1 MKEENQ
7 KEYYRIL
14 KKKYGSVIKGKIK
27 LIKDDKEINNVIKII
42 AEFVSKIFLFY
53 GNNNFLKEEIDSLE
67 DNIKSLIYL
76 ELITSYNQEEYKV
89 QKEFIYDIYLKTD
102 NISKKEG
109 RDNIIKLVN
118 NLQDNDRNIFIYE
131 KLLKAC
137 QFKEEEF
144 FSNHENY
151 KIKTLCELKE
161 ELNKQ
166 SKDKKVKEFG
176 IIELKEKENEFTK
189 EIENVLGGVYEK
201 LEFGKITKRDLER
214 FLNIKKEKEL
224 NNESV
229 PKSDKIDEY
238 AKEKLGLISLILEDY
253 VAEKRYFEYKNI
265 IDKINKTVDELI
277 KTKDSLMIFHRNT
290 YIEEIRNISKIL
302 EKIEKSNISNFKN
315 NETNKLVEVLKN
327 KHKDLIIQID
337 KVRDFLLFQK
347 IFEDTKGIN
356 QEDRFSKAYFKLEE
370 LKGKFKENPKNIEV
384 IFNDKSFKNIFEK
397 IKEELSRKDEIK
409 SNEFVEQMIN
419 NFEVTDENAIKD
431 LKMLIKSKKYEMIVK
446 SIDYFFN
453 YFLNKDLNL
462 NKKMKKLSEEPLSNL
477 KDELAN
483 LKNIDVYDYE
493 SNSPYYRVFTSI
505 YEKKEAI
512 DFLLD
517 KIKEAKEEPKT
528 KNLKNLK
535 DKLQN
540 NLDPTNRSITIKDID
555 DMIDCL
561 KHINKLLNKD
571 INNII
576 KYLKNLNEENIKK
589 FERFSKKY
597 VSIIALDNK
606 S

>member
-1 MKEENQ
+1 MFEENISEYINKITGKIKDIQTFGNIIKLIDEKRMKEENQ

-189 EIENVLGGVYEK
+189 EIENVLDSVYK
-201 LEFGKITKRDLER
+201 TLEFGKITKRDLER

-290 YIEEIRNISKIL
+290 YIEEIKNISKIL

-384 IFNDKSFKNIFEK
+384 IFNDKSFKNIFE
-397 IKEELSRKDEIK
+397 
-409 SNEFVEQMIN
+409 
-419 NFEVTDENAIKD
+419 
-431 LKMLIKSKKYEMIVK
+431 
-446 SIDYFFN
+446 
-453 YFLNKDLNL
+453 
-462 NKKMKKLSEEPLSNL
+462 
-477 KDELAN
+477 
-483 LKNIDVYDYE
+483 
-493 SNSPYYRVFTSI
+493 
-505 YEKKEAI
+505 
-512 DFLLD
+512 
-517 KIKEAKEEPKT
+517 
-528 KNLKNLK
+528 
-535 DKLQN
+535 
-540 NLDPTNRSITIKDID
+540 
-555 DMIDCL
+555 
-561 KHINKLLNKD
+561 
-571 INNII
+571 
-576 KYLKNLNEENIKK
+576 
-589 FERFSKKY
+589 
-597 VSIIALDNK
+597 
-606 S
+606 

>member
-1 MKEENQ
+1 M
-7 KEYYRIL
+7 
-14 KKKYGSVIKGKIK
+14 
-27 LIKDDKEINNVIKII
+27 
-42 AEFVSKIFLFY
+42 
-53 GNNNFLKEEIDSLE
+53 
-67 DNIKSLIYL
+67 IYL

-189 EIENVLGGVYEK
+189 EIENVLDSVYKK

-229 PKSDKIDEY
+229 SKNDKIDEY

-253 VAEKRYFEYKNI
+253 VAEKSYFEYKNI
-265 IDKINKTVDELI
+265 IDNINKTVDELI

-290 YIEEIRNISKIL
+290 FIEEIRNISKIL

-337 KVRDFLLFQK
+337 KVRDFLLFKK
-347 IFEDTKGIN
+347 IFEDTKGTN
-356 QEDRFSKAYFKLEE
+356 QEERFSKAYFKLEE

-384 IFNDKSFKNIFEK
+384 IFKDESFKNIFEK
-397 IKEELSRKDEIK
+397 IKEELGRKDEIK

-431 LKMLIKSKKYEMIVK
+431 LKMLIKSKK
-446 SIDYFFN
+446 
-453 YFLNKDLNL
+453 
-462 NKKMKKLSEEPLSNL
+462 
-477 KDELAN
+477 
-483 LKNIDVYDYE
+483 
-493 SNSPYYRVFTSI
+493 
-505 YEKKEAI
+505 
-512 DFLLD
+512 
-517 KIKEAKEEPKT
+517 
-528 KNLKNLK
+528 
-535 DKLQN
+535 
-540 NLDPTNRSITIKDID
+540 
-555 DMIDCL
+555 
-561 KHINKLLNKD
+561 
-571 INNII
+571 
-576 KYLKNLNEENIKK
+576 
-589 FERFSKKY
+589 
-597 VSIIALDNK
+597 
-606 S
+606 